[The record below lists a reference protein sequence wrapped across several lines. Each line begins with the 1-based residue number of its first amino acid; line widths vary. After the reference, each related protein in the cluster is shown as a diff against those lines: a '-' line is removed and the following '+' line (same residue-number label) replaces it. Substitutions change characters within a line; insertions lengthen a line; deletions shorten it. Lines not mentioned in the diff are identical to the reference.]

1 MQTDDEILLNEFWKT
16 LRINVDKDVI
26 DMDSSFPHK
35 FGLFVQRIE
44 NIFPDTKRSI
54 PPNRWSYHRI
64 VFVTKGSAEFITGMY
79 NFKVKKNTLLII
91 PSRVIT
97 SSKNWT
103 LDAEG
108 YYALF
113 NMDFFLQNNFPYKN
127 IENKNI
133 LSGSYQPEVNLT
145 NEQAE
150 NISNLFE
157 RILKE
162 KASGNII
169 KNELIALKLAELV
182 IVSEQYFNKHL
193 HFEKNTQA
201 MDIIK
206 RFSDLVENNFR
217 EQRSVKFYADQLNM
231 HPNYLNSLVK
241 KDTGKTAKESIQ
253 NRLLVEKQYLLHTTN
268 LSIKEISGNMG
279 FKDPNYFT
287 SFFTRLEKV
296 SPGNYRS
303 SFVWKSKMIICL
315 PKNSLLEVQELC
327 VFN

>member
-1 MQTDDEILLNEFWKT
+1 MPDDDDYILNEFKKS
-16 LRINVDKDVI
+16 LRRKAGENVVDLDHGF
-26 DMDSSFPHK
+26 SHK
-35 FGLFVQRIE
+35 FEFTIQRFEDILR
-44 NIFPDTKRSI
+44 DTKRTV
-54 PPNRWSYHRI
+54 PPNRWSYNRI
-64 VFVTKGSAEFITGMY
+64 GFTTEGSGEFITGIY
-79 NFKVKKNTLLII
+79 NFKARKNTLIVI

-103 LDAEG
+103 PDTHG
-108 YYALF
+108 YFALF

-253 NRLLVEKQYLLHTTN
+253 NRLLVEIKYLLHTTN

-296 SPGNYRS
+296 SPGNYRA
-303 SFVWKSKMIICL
+303 SFV
-315 PKNSLLEVQELC
+315 
-327 VFN
+327 

>member
-16 LRINVDKDVI
+16 LRINADKDVI

-44 NIFPDTKRSI
+44 NIFRDTKRSI

-64 VFVTKGSAEFITGMY
+64 IFITKGSAEFITGMY

-91 PSRVIT
+91 PSRVII

-103 LDAEG
+103 PDAEG

-133 LSGSYQPEVNLT
+133 LSGSYQPYVHLT
-145 NEQAE
+145 CEQAE

-157 RILKE
+157 KILKE

-253 NRLLVEKQYLLHTTN
+253 NRLLVEIKYLLHTTN

-303 SFVWKSKMIICL
+303 SFV
-315 PKNSLLEVQELC
+315 
-327 VFN
+327 